1 MPKLTFYKQKNTAV
15 LNYKS
20 YVHSWIQEHPKSELH
35 IGCDS
40 KVKPNGVKYSVS
52 ICMRNIG
59 NGVHEIYATE
69 FINDKTDNYTRLWR
83 EVNMAVELAREL
95 DDLAA
100 KIHIHV
106 DLNQDPK
113 YFSNRLYE
121 ASVGFIS
128 SLGYEAI
135 AKPDA
140 WAASSGAHAHCQ

>member
-1 MPKLTFYKQKNTAV
+1 MSKPIFKKQPGIPVLDYKQYVKAWLKKNPNA
-15 LNYKS
+15 
-20 YVHSWIQEHPKSELH
+20 ELH

-40 KVKPNGVKYSVS
+40 KVKGSYIKYSVC
-52 ICMRNIG
+52 ICLRSVG
-59 NGVHEIYATE
+59 NGVHEIYSTE
-69 FINDKTDNYTRLWR
+69 ILPDKQDLYSRLWN
-83 EVNMAVELAREL
+83 EVNMAVNLAREL
-95 DDLAA
+95 DDTHEN
-100 KIHIHV
+100 IRIHV